1 MVFKVDYVREQF
13 PCLSK
18 TVNGVRLHFLTGPA
32 EHRCR
37 EELWIR

>member
-1 MVFKVDYVREQF
+1 MVFKVDYVREH

-18 TVNGVRLHFLTGPA
+18 TVNGVPAAFLDGPA